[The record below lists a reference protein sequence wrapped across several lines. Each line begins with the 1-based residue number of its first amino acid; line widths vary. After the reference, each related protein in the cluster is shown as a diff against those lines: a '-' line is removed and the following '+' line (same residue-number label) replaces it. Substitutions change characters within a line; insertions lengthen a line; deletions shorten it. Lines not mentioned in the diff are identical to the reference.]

1 MIEFKCPNCSR
12 EIKVSDKAAGK
23 KGTCHGCNQKVR
35 IPEQPELVMAASRPQ
50 VPSVVKVPCVYCGEE
65 IAETAIKCKHCNEF
79 QDSSHPGNR
88 QQSSHQPPVQVNVAQ
103 NVSGV
108 GSRQWS
114 GFLAVILSL
123 IFPGL
128 GQLYKGQVLR
138 AILWV
143 VFIVL
148 GYILIIPGLIL
159 HLCCII
165 DAGVSDPN
173 R

>member
-1 MIEFKCPNCSR
+1 MIEFKCPHCSR
-12 EIKVSDKAAGK
+12 EIRVSDKAAGK
-23 KGTCHGCNQKVR
+23 KGTCHGCSQQVR
-35 IPEQPELVMAASRPQ
+35 IPVQPELVMTRTEP
-50 VPSVVKVPCVYCGEE
+50 KVPAPIRVPCRFCGEE
-65 IAETAIKCKHCNEF
+65 IAETAMKCKHCNEF
-79 QDSSHPGNR
+79 QDGSSVGSKQNSGAPL
-88 QQSSHQPPVQVNVAQ
+88 QVNVSQHVA
-103 NVSGV
+103 NITHG
-108 GSRQWS
+108 RQWS

-138 AILWV
+138 AILWII
-143 VFIVL
+143 FIVA